1 MIIGRLI
8 TTSICIGLF
17 LALMDTSII
26 ATAIYTIG
34 VDLHS
39 LSNVNWIALVYT
51 LAYVSCTA
59 IFASLSDVFGRRNM
73 YVVASVIFLAFSTGC
88 GFAQSLNQLIALR
101 VLQGVGASGL
111 YSVGFVILADI
122 SSLRMLKMI
131 GSLAGAVIAIS
142 GILGPVLGGIISKY
156 TTWRWIFWIN
166 TPIGIA
172 PLVLFVVA
180 WPKPEQ
186 LRQVERHSLKQID
199 LVGFLLL
206 VAFSVCFVI
215 SFQEAGIRTVSD
227 SSVWSSAIFVAPLVV
242 GIICCLALGGWEWLI
257 ARRWPD
263 AIGALFPMRLA
274 KIRVYTS
281 AVIATILTSFPYFAV
296 IYSLPTRFQ
305 VVNGHSAIASGVA
318 LLPML
323 GASAIGSAVAGIASA
338 KRNNIFTVNVVGAA
352 AMLIG
357 TAAFSTLD
365 NLVAMQARAYG
376 LQVLVGFGYG
386 LTVSNCSL
394 LAAIEAEMRDTAVA
408 QGIIAQARML
418 GGSIGIAASTAVL
431 GAKQRQQLL
440 DTMLVSPVELQS
452 LAQAMHS
459 FTAAQIFAVR
469 QGYTDA
475 FNETMVIC
483 AIISGIALLITAGG
497 FRKHP
502 MAIEE
507 RRQQQLQNG
516 AAK

>member
-1 MIIGRLI
+1 
-8 TTSICIGLF
+8 
-17 LALMDTSII
+17 MDTSIV

-39 LSNVNWIALVYT
+39 LSRVNWIALVYT
-51 LAYVSCTA
+51 LAFVSCTA
-59 IFASLSDVFGRRNM
+59 IFASLSDVFGRRNT
-73 YVVASVIFLAFSTGC
+73 YVVALVIFFAFSIGC

-101 VLQGVGASGL
+101 ALQGVGASGL
-111 YSVGFVILADI
+111 YSVGFVVLAEI

-131 GSLAGAVIAIS
+131 GSVAGAVIAVS
-142 GILGPVLGGIISKY
+142 GILGPVLGGIISNY

-166 TPIGIA
+166 APIGIV

-180 WPKPEQ
+180 WPNPEQ
-186 LRQVERHSLKQID
+186 LHQVERHSLKQID
-199 LVGFLLL
+199 VVGFLLL
-206 VAFSVCFVI
+206 VAFSVSFVI
-215 SFQEAGIRTVSD
+215 SFQEAGIHAVSD
-227 SSVWSSAIFVAPLVV
+227 SSIWSSAIFVAPLVV
-242 GIICCLALGGWEWLI
+242 GIICCLTLGGWEWLI
-257 ARRWPD
+257 ARRWPN

-274 KIRVYTS
+274 KNRVYTS
-281 AVIATILTSFPYFAV
+281 AVLATILISFSYFAV

-305 VVNGHSAIASGVA
+305 VVNGHSALASGVA

-323 GASAIGSAVAGIASA
+323 GASAIGSAVAGVASS
-338 KRNNIFTVNVVGAA
+338 KKNNSFTVNVVGAA

-365 NLVAMQARAYG
+365 NVVPMQARAYG

-386 LTVSNCSL
+386 LTVSNCTL
-394 LAAIEAEMRDTAVA
+394 LAAMEAELRDTAVA

-431 GAKQRQQLL
+431 GVKQRQQLL
-440 DTMLVSPVELQS
+440 STGLVSPVELQS
-452 LAQAMHS
+452 LAQSMHS
-459 FTAAQIFAVR
+459 FTAAQIFTIR

-483 AIISGIALLITAGG
+483 ATVSGIALLLTAGG
-497 FRKHP
+497 FQKHP
-502 MAIEE
+502 MTLEE
-507 RRQQQLQNG
+507 RRQQQFQNE
-516 AAK
+516 AAKQQNPVSPR